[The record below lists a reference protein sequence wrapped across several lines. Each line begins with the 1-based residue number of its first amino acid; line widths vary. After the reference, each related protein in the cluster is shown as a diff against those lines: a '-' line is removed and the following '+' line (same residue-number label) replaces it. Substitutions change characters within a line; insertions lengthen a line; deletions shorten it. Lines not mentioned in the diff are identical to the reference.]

1 MNGNYNIQPPDLD
14 DMNKVD
20 EAHGSYPLSG
30 DSAWMLQLIQIN
42 LDRTDIP
49 DEIKKSFINDI
60 TPYITNASM
69 TKMTRGEVRLFL
81 GEFEELWM
89 KYKIFVFR
97 KKFTKELSYVKTLIR
112 GFLMQN
118 YNKSIDGWQ
127 GDHVF
132 ERKIDYKIK
141 QTQQVEDLG
150 EKVKGFFHKKSKNVE
165 REEQ

>member
-1 MNGNYNIQPPDLD
+1 MSEKHIDVLPGPDLED
-14 DMNKVD
+14 LDRVASQEFIPRNA
-20 EAHGSYPLSG
+20 EA
-30 DSAWMLQLIQIN
+30 AWMLQLIKIN
-42 LDRTDIP
+42 LEKTSLPDDI
-49 DEIKKSFINDI
+49 KQSFLNDI

-69 TKMTRGEVRLFL
+69 TKLTRGEVKLFL

-132 ERKIDYKIK
+132 ERKMEYKIK
-141 QTQQVEDLG
+141 QTQRQDFG
-150 EKVKGFFHKKSKNVE
+150 EQMKGFFHKKEKHI
-165 REEQ
+165 EEEY